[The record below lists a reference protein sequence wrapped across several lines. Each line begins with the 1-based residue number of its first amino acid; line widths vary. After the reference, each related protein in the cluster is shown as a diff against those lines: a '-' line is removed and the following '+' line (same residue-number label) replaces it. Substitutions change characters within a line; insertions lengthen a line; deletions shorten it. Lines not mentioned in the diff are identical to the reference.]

1 MNEAELFKFMEDCY
15 YQYKEGTLAQE
26 HYDQMESVAPN
37 QVEHVE
43 SELGI
48 NKEDDI
54 SEEEQKMFKFME
66 DCYYQYKEGTL
77 PQEHYDQME
86 SVAPNWVEHVESELG
101 LNKE

>member
-37 QVEHVE
+37 
-43 SELGI
+43 
-48 NKEDDI
+48 
-54 SEEEQKMFKFME
+54 
-66 DCYYQYKEGTL
+66 
-77 PQEHYDQME
+77 
-86 SVAPNWVEHVESELG
+86 WVEHVESELG